1 MGLNSSRLSQSG
13 PLNPVSGLSLGTSP
27 TSALTLPT
35 TSLASSLSNSWNP
48 SSHMQSSAISS
59 TSAAT
64 NGGAGSGSRDGGM
77 SGIGPIRKRP
87 SVGISEGKCSLKN
100 GIFLNR

>member
-35 TSLASSLSNSWNP
+35 TSLASSLSNNWNP
-48 SSHMQSSAISS
+48 SSHMSSSAIS
-59 TSAAT
+59 TTAAT

-87 SVGISEGKCSLKN
+87 SVGISEGKCSLKMV
-100 GIFLNR
+100 FS